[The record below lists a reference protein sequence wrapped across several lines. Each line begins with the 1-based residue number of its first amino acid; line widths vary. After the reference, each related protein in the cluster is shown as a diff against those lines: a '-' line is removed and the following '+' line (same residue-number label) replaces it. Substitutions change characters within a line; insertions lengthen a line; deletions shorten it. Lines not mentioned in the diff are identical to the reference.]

1 MVRMNP
7 IQQSK
12 FIEYEYRKYLKSS
25 FQFGNDEYQ
34 KCFNDE
40 LEKAVL
46 YKGPFINLTLPF
58 TTNHS
63 IRQLIEQGKI
73 HPDFAKLG
81 KIKLDQTLYWHQE
94 ESLRKIE
101 EGRSLVI
108 TTGTGSGKTES
119 FLYPILNKIMKD
131 KSSGKDQVGI
141 RAMLLYPM
149 NALVNDQIDRVR
161 DILSS
166 YPNITYGFFTGDTK
180 EKLSKPER
188 KTIEEENGYE
198 IPPNE
203 LITREEIRSTP
214 PDLLFTNYSMLEY
227 LLIRPKDFDIF
238 DANRLQNWNFIV
250 LDEAHTYNGALG
262 IEIAML
268 LRRVTALAPKCPQ
281 FILTSAT
288 LGQEGESEDEI
299 VNFAKNLTSK
309 DFKKSDIIF
318 ARRDQLKYDNFK
330 FFVDAND
337 YISLDENFDDME
349 NVKTIASKYMDVS
362 KCISASEYLY
372 ELLSRDINVYNLY
385 HYLKDGSLEFKD
397 LLYKFEGTD
406 LNNEKALVALIHLV
420 NIARKNHKM
429 IYDLKYHTFIR
440 SLKGAFVTLG
450 KNKVLKLANT
460 TEVDGKKAFEIGN
473 CKYCDTP
480 YIIGKIENGYLLQN
494 NEIDIYENYGEMENV
509 GLDYFIFKQDI
520 EEDKIT
526 KNTIDGE
533 YLICSKCGKIID
545 AKDLNSEKCSC
556 DDTEYIEVYK
566 IKNNRKNNIA
576 KCPCCGKGSKQAGIV
591 RTINLGKDEGTA
603 LLAQTLYQAIDDGSE
618 EKVTI
623 KKLGF
628 GKKQEVTKKTKA
640 KQFLAFSD
648 SRQQASFFKVFF
660 QSNHERFLSKRL
672 IWEVIKDNNYNKV
685 KVGTLATSL
694 EDLINEK
701 HLFNDEF
708 DAYKRAWIILL
719 TELLSID
726 GIYGAEG
733 LGIFNFELDVEK
745 YIKSLETEAIIE
757 FMKNTIS
764 TRQEFIDL
772 VRVLFDTFRTAS
784 AIKYSQSEL
793 TPELRKEYLNYRR
806 FNNFIK
812 LNNEVKAIDGIKD
825 TSVRSFLPVKNSN
838 TALDYMMKVTKLSKE
853 VCLELLTE
861 IFDVCGVEANI
872 FTKQDGQPIYQIDA
886 DKYVLNNYKK
896 TKYYKCNKCG
906 KVTPYNVK
914 EVCPQNK
921 CDGQLIEIE
930 DVDENLGGS
939 YYREQYL
946 TKKIEP
952 LVVEEHTAQ
961 IERKA
966 AKKYQKDFKDKKINV
981 LSCSTTFEMGV
992 DIGDLE
998 TVFLRNVPPT
1008 PANYVQRAGRAGR
1021 SEDSSAFVLTFCG
1034 ATSHDYTYFDDPT
1047 KMISGIIRPPHFEI
1061 TNEKIIVRHL
1071 IAVALGYF
1079 FRKNPE
1085 YFVNVESLIFK
1096 HGIEAFLDMLQNDN
1110 EEIRNVIDTKILPES
1125 IYATKYHDMNWY
1137 KNKLYDENKIKSYM
1151 SEYIDKVNV
1160 LEKAISE
1167 ASSDGEH
1174 EKAAY
1179 YSRVIAAIKCTKVID
1194 SLSSNG
1200 IIPKYGFPV
1209 DSVNLDVY
1217 ENGIYNSKIEL
1228 SRDLSI
1234 AISEYAPESEVVAD
1248 GKKYT
1253 SKYITLPSDKH
1264 FTKYYYSTC
1273 EKCRHVNVSIVPSE
1287 IKECPHCG
1295 HVNEEQVVESFIIPS
1310 LGFKTGE
1317 NKESTRMKPK
1327 RSYAG
1332 EVSYIGG
1339 GKIENTAHMTNLLSI
1354 ESAID
1359 DQLLVMNSSSFYMCP
1374 VCGFSVIDR
1383 ENKLLPQITEEHYNF
1398 KGIKCHETVLNR
1410 VKLGHLFKTDVAH
1423 FYIEGITDINKAIS
1437 FLYALLEGISIEFNI
1452 ERNDIN
1458 GLVQYNANTLGY
1470 DIIVFDNVPGGAGH
1484 VKRLINKDSLKQSLI
1499 SAKMK
1504 VSQDCCDE
1512 NTSCYNCLRNYYNQK
1527 YHNRIKRKY
1536 ALEVINMLLSSFNTM
1551 I

>member
-1 MVRMNP
+1 MVKMNP

-12 FIEYEYRKYLKSS
+12 YIENEYRKYLKSS
-25 FQFGNDEYQ
+25 FRFGNDDYQ
-34 KCFNDE
+34 ESFNEE

-58 TTNHS
+58 TTTHS

-94 ESLRKIE
+94 ESLKKIE
-101 EGRSLVI
+101 NGRSLVI

-119 FLYPILNKIMKD
+119 FLYPILNKIMND
-131 KSSGKDQVGI
+131 KSSGKNQIGI

-161 DILSS
+161 DILSI

-180 EKLSKPER
+180 EKLSQKER
-188 KTIEEENGYE
+188 RSLELENGYE
-198 IPPNE
+198 IPRNE
-203 LITREEIRSTP
+203 LITRQEIRSTP

-227 LLIRPKDFDIF
+227 LMIRPKDFDIF
-238 DANRLQNWNFIV
+238 SEDRLQNWNFIV

-268 LRRVTALAPKCPQ
+268 LRRVTALASKRPQ

-288 LGQEGESEDEI
+288 LGQQGESEDEI
-299 VNFAKNLTSK
+299 VDFAKNLTSK
-309 DFKKSDIIF
+309 EFNKSDIVF
-318 ARRDQLKYDNFK
+318 AKRDQLIYDNFTY
-330 FFVDAND
+330 FVDAND
-337 YISLDENFDDME
+337 YIFLDEKFDNFDI
-349 NVKTIASKYMDVS
+349 VKTITGKYTNVSNSKS
-362 KCISASEYLY
+362 SSEVLY
-372 ELLSRDINVYNLY
+372 ELLSRDKNVYNLY
-385 HYLKDGSLEFKD
+385 NYLKEGSLEFKD

-406 LNNEKALVALIHLV
+406 LNNEKVLVALIHLI

-450 KNKVLKLANT
+450 KNKVLKLTNT
-460 TEVDGKKAFEIGN
+460 TEVEGKKAFEIGN
-473 CKYCDTP
+473 CKYCDAP
-480 YIIGKIENGYLLQN
+480 YIVGKVENGYLLQN

-520 EEDKIT
+520 EGVKIT
-526 KNTIDGE
+526 KDTIDGE
-533 YLICSKCGKIID
+533 YFICSKCGKLID
-545 AKDLNSEKCSC
+545 AKDLNAEKCSC
-556 DDTEYIEVYK
+556 DNAEYIGVYK
-566 IKNNRKNNIA
+566 VKNNKKNNIA
-576 KCPCCGKGSKQAGIV
+576 KCPCCGKGSKQVGIV
-591 RTINLGKDEGTA
+591 RTVNLGKDEGTA
-603 LLAQTLYQAIDDGSE
+603 LLAQTLYQAIDDNSE
-618 EKVTI
+618 GKKVA

-628 GKKQEVTKKTKA
+628 GKKQEISKETKA
-640 KQFLAFSD
+640 KQFLTFSD

-660 QSNHERFLSKRL
+660 QNNHERFLSKRL
-672 IWEVIKDNNYNKV
+672 IWEVIKNNDYNKV

-701 HLFNDEF
+701 HLFKDEF

-719 TELLSID
+719 NELLNID
-726 GIYGAEG
+726 GIYSAEG

-745 YIKSLETEAIIE
+745 YIEELETEAILE
-757 FMKNTIS
+757 FMQNTIS

-772 VRVLFDTFRTAS
+772 VRVLFDVFRTSS

-806 FNNFIK
+806 FNNFVK
-812 LNNEVKAIDGIKD
+812 LNDTTRATDGIRESSIK
-825 TSVRSFLPVKNSN
+825 SFLPKKNSN
-838 TALDYMMKVTKLSKE
+838 TTLDYMMRVTNLE
-853 VCLELLTE
+853 RDNCLELLTQ
-861 IFDVCGVEANI
+861 IFEVCGIEAKI
-872 FTKQDGQPIYQIDA
+872 FTKQDGESIYQIDA
-886 DKYVLNNYKK
+886 DKYILNNYKN
-896 TKYYKCNKCG
+896 TKYYKCDRCG
-906 KVTPYNVK
+906 KITPYNVK
-914 EVCPQNK
+914 GVCPQNK
-921 CDGQLIEIE
+921 CEGKLIEIE
-930 DVDENLGGS
+930 DVDVSFSNS

-946 TKKIEP
+946 TKKIES

-961 IERKA
+961 IQRKD
-966 AKKYQKDFKDKKINV
+966 AKKYQNDFKDKKINV

-1034 ATSHDYTYFDDPT
+1034 TTSHDYTYFDDPT
-1047 KMISGIIRPPHFEI
+1047 KMISGIIKPPHFEI

-1079 FRKNPE
+1079 FRENPD
-1085 YFVNVESLIFK
+1085 YFVNVDSLVFN
-1096 HGIEAFLDMLQNDN
+1096 HGIELFLDMLQNDN
-1110 EEIRNVIDTKILPES
+1110 EEIRNIIDTKILPES
-1125 IYATKYHDMNWY
+1125 IYSNKYHNMNWFN
-1137 KNKLYDENKIKSYM
+1137 NKLYDENKINSYM
-1151 SEYIDKVNV
+1151 SDYIDKVNT

-1167 ASSDGEH
+1167 ASSANEH

-1179 YSRVIAAIKCTKVID
+1179 YSRVIDAIKNTGVID

-1217 ENGIYNSKIEL
+1217 ENGIYNRRIDL

-1234 AISEYAPESEVVAD
+1234 AISEYAPESEVIAD

-1253 SKYITLPSDKH
+1253 SRYITLPSDKH

-1273 EKCRHVNVSIVPSE
+1273 EKCRHLNVNIVPSE
-1287 IKECPHCG
+1287 VKECSHCG
-1295 HVNEEQVVESFIIPS
+1295 HINENQAIESFIIPA

-1317 NKESTRMKPK
+1317 NKESTGMKPK
-1327 RSYAG
+1327 RSYSG
-1332 EVSYIGG
+1332 EVNYIGG
-1339 GKIENTAHMTNLLSI
+1339 GKIGNNAIMTNLLEI
-1354 ESAID
+1354 ESVTD
-1359 DQLLVMNSSSFYMCP
+1359 DELLVMNSSSFYMCP
-1374 VCGFSVIDR
+1374 TCGFSIIDR
-1383 ENKLLPQITEEHYNF
+1383 DDKSFPQITEEHYNF
-1398 KGIKCHETVLNR
+1398 KGIKCHETVLNKI
-1410 VKLGHLFKTDVAH
+1410 KLGHLFKTDVAH
-1423 FYIEGITDINKAIS
+1423 LYIDGINDINKALS

-1458 GLVQYNANTLGY
+1458 GLVQYNADTSGY

-1484 VKRLINKDSLKQSLI
+1484 IKRLINKDSLKEALI
-1499 SAKMK
+1499 TAKMK

-1536 ALEVINMLLSSFNTM
+1536 ALDVINMLLSSFNT
-1551 I
+1551 IL